1 MTEKKEEVMKE
12 EINKWTI
19 SAQEV
24 LGRLTET
31 KDRLVDDLNHNQ
43 KLWNDLLHQKEWN
56 EEALELSCQYIKAIN
71 NLIDTINRV
80 NQIKINPDDK
90 QKEK

>member
-31 KDRLVDDLNHNQ
+31 KDRLVDDLNYNQ

-56 EEALELSCQYIKAIN
+56 KEALELSCQYIKAIN
-71 NLIDTINRV
+71 NLIDTINRI

-90 QKEK
+90 QEEK

>member
-1 MTEKKEEVMKE
+1 MTEKKEKVMKE

-31 KDRLVDDLNHNQ
+31 KDRLIDDLNHNQ

-56 EEALELSCQYIKAIN
+56 KEALELSCQYIKAIN